1 VCETI
6 SCVLPVAKR
15 RYLRHFSAPSVKP
28 RKAPTTCC
36 LTPVPTLP
44 FYLIEAGIFGG
55 FALVYGCS
63 VRLSMPD
70 HISFYMTRPY
80 SRKVHVPRDYIYH
93 NVSYHII
100 SEVSRLELINC
111 TGDRRRLDRGL
122 EKASKDRRPV
132 SVNNITNIC

>member
-1 VCETI
+1 MCETI
-6 SCVLPVAKR
+6 SCVLPVAR
-15 RYLRHFSAPSVKP
+15 RPYSRHFSAPSVKP

-44 FYLIEAGIFGG
+44 FYLIESGIFGG

-80 SRKVHVPRDYIYH
+80 SRKVHVRRDYIYH
-93 NVSYHII
+93 NVSYHIRGVTTRI
-100 SEVSRLELINC
+100 DQLHWRSPTFGSGSRK
-111 TGDRRRLDRGL
+111 GL
-122 EKASKDRRPV
+122 
-132 SVNNITNIC
+132 